1 MPDDTRDVPASF
13 TFDEAG
19 DEQSPDAKSIA
30 IQKSVAVVTDTGAA
44 GVSPGDVL
52 EYTLKFQVSDY
63 FAVGDLD
70 LTDILSD
77 GQRLDVSFV
86 PKLQLVAGRCSNRRS
101 RL

>member
-52 EYTLKFQVSDY
+52 E
-63 FAVGDLD
+63 
-70 LTDILSD
+70 
-77 GQRLDVSFV
+77 
-86 PKLQLVAGRCSNRRS
+86 
-101 RL
+101 